1 MLVRTFRTILFI
13 SIILFF
19 LTGCVS
25 PVFQPQISPQPTIT
39 DTSVFPSSTS
49 TLTITSTQI
58 TPPTDT
64 PNPAKTPTPTAYSE
78 PVGCQKPEDDYSIL
92 TVNGVLLNQHTYS
105 MLKHAA
111 ELYQG
116 EIDILGYAIT
126 QGSYTQQVDASFGTH
141 AGGGAVDLSVMRIH
155 TYTILWDEIPPL
167 INALRVAGF
176 AAWLRDLDE
185 LYPGSPIHIHAIAI
199 GDRDLSPAAVQQLIG
214 DYGYFRGF
222 SGLPPGYGGPSP
234 DRYGPPILCQWMIEL
249 GYRDLRPTPT
259 PDPTGDQ
266 LDCHKCQ
273 VK

>member
-1 MLVRTFRTILFI
+1 ML
-13 SIILFF
+13 
-19 LTGCVS
+19 
-25 PVFQPQISPQPTIT
+25 Q
-39 DTSVFPSSTS
+39 
-49 TLTITSTQI
+49 
-58 TPPTDT
+58 
-64 PNPAKTPTPTAYSE
+64 
-78 PVGCQKPEDDYSIL
+78 
-92 TVNGVLLNQHTYS
+92 
-105 MLKHAA
+105 HAA

-141 AGGGAVDLSVMRIH
+141 AGGGAVDLSVMRKN

-167 INALRVAGF
+167 IEALRIAGF

-234 DRYGPPILCQWMIEL
+234 DRYGPPILCLWMIES

-259 PDPTGDQ
+259 PDPIGDQ